1 MILKKENIC
10 CKGAVS
16 NQVTVH
22 NSLTILEGSF
32 SGLMD
37 DYEQDDIIES
47 QQCTTTDCENLLHQ

>member
-10 CKGAVS
+10 CKGAVH

-22 NSLTILEGSF
+22 NPLTILEWSF

-47 QQCTTTDCENLLHQ
+47 QQCTTTDCENLIHQ